1 MNKLLKTV
9 LQKSQKVVAEL
20 KYQTRLLKNNG
31 NLPALDVNEIYI
43 VDALV
48 NEGVYV
54 TSLEGLSLPSTPLLL
69 KAAEGLLPDD
79 EKICTSI

>member
-1 MNKLLKTV
+1 MLKTI
-9 LQKSQKVVAEL
+9 LQKSQKVVGEL

-31 NLPALDVNEIYI
+31 NLPALDVNDSYI

-54 TSLEGLSLPSTPLLL
+54 TSLALFCHSDG
-69 KAAEGLLPDD
+69 
-79 EKICTSI
+79 SIMIENAPNPVAVYG